1 CCFKFYVDCGA
12 RSMAAKETFQSSKT
26 STPKMTID
34 LDRSS
39 RYPLPRSPAKGAPN
53 GEDLTSPSASSP
65 TSSRC
70 VSEVGGRAHRHASFS
85 ENSSDR
91 GYDEDD
97 TPLAR
102 ARLVSNM
109 GRGKISSKDIFKA
122 LEPDENG
129 KVDSVKLLQ
138 FLKRSGLA
146 TSDGRMRNTYKELKS
161 QDFVDFERF
170 QTLKTSNE
178 LVGKAFRGELAIS
191 DFEAFCDVINDAYKD
206 LQDCTEGKNA
216 DYIPTLATV
225 NPDYW
230 AISVCSVHAQR
241 YCIGDS
247 KAGRGPASPTKAYLS
262 VEGNLGVKFFLLL
275 VEYFFERAV
284 NKVHEHV
291 GHEPSGRNFNERVL
305 LKPKGIPHNPLINAG
320 AIMVSSL
327 LYMDKS
333 EWERYETVTEI
344 WQHLGGMSRRPHIQY
359 DTFMGERA
367 TANRNYCLAYMM
379 AEENAFPPNTDIQK
393 TLESYFQWCSLEL
406 DCEQM
411 SVVAATLANGGICPK
426 TGERVFSQ
434 DTVSSCLSMMMSC
447 GMYDYSGEFAFTCGF
462 PAKSGVSGVLCIV
475 IPGVCGIA
483 TFSPRLDALGNSV
496 RGVKFCQMLSKRLPV
511 HAFGGPQDTITDEA
525 TNPPN
530 HPLVEHRIRNCLG
543 DTFRWRTSA
552 QIDVLTNFSLTEY
565 SSLWWSA
572 AVGDAIRI
580 RHLAARGIDVRTPD
594 YDLRTALHLAVS
606 NGHRETAKLLMCL
619 GADPESKDRYTN
631 TPLMDAC
638 REGHQNCVRE
648 LRRGIALRK
657 TRPPMSAPK
666 DDGDIVLA
674 RNAPEPQRLRDSRGL
689 MHPDLNVPFNVNTD
703 ASHYAIGGVL
713 EQDGRPDLGWYSS
726 VKVGGMTDAIS
737 VPEDMHLM
745 GDPEAL
751 YSADEFSRIARKH
764 DIAVKA
770 LCGKLIVPNWPK
782 FTHRLNECFAASCEQ
797 HPDQELLTVGV
808 CTTDGQQY
816 ARDEEIPIG
825 SPTAC
830 SGLSDC
836 SPIQL
841 PRQSLMTFP
850 TGGLIRPVLYCMAV
864 EMLGLDEVHKWMGRE
879 PSGEKQTYMGLD
891 HLNRPHNPFVMMG
904 TINLC
909 ALLSRELD
917 KDYTGVGVRP
927 SLAKVLENWMR
938 LSGSDIVPPE
948 ATELGKK
955 LDRRHSDLARSM
967 AYRLRSIHRFPDGAG
982 IDDAIELMFQT
993 HEREVNVADVAAVAS
1008 SFANSGV
1015 CPMTNERI
1023 FQDQTIRYALSLMYS
1038 CGMDQRSGMWAYNL
1052 GIPGKNSN
1060 LGAGMAVVPG
1070 VLGACVHCPSSEFGK
1085 TSAEETIRKYGTSEE
1100 SYSVSVGLSRKG
1112 LDFFYHMEESFN
1124 FHLFKRHDPVLRAS
1138 DRHVDPTL
1146 YYGSVKHE
1154 LTNQL
1159 IMACASKDV
1168 YTVQYLLQLGVDPD
1182 VMDYDNRTAVHL
1194 AAASGC
1200 LNAVKLLRDAGA
1212 HLNTH
1217 DRWGNTPY
1225 DEAKRHGRKKV
1236 ADFLEGL
1243 VLEGSPSMRED
1254 RKSSFSESDA
1264 AEDDFV
1270 NDAEAVMEYFGDVEI
1285 LGVDGEGDQDNKEE
1299 WNTGMPAEVEV
1310 LGMDDPSPADGRR
1323 RQQPQPDRE
1332 ISQ

>member
-1 CCFKFYVDCGA
+1 MDVVV
-12 RSMAAKETFQSSKT
+12 
-26 STPKMTID
+26 
-34 LDRSS
+34 
-39 RYPLPRSPAKGAPN
+39 
-53 GEDLTSPSASSP
+53 SPSASSQA
-65 TSSRC
+65 SSRC
-70 VSEVGGRAHRHASFS
+70 RSDRGGRAHRHASFS
-85 ENSSDR
+85 EDSSEQENDHTN
-91 GYDEDD
+91 

-109 GRGKISSKDIFKA
+109 GRGKIDSKEIFKA
-122 LEPDENG
+122 LEPDEDG
-129 KVDSVKLLQ
+129 KVDSVKLLE
-138 FLKRSGLA
+138 FLKKSGLA

-206 LQDCTEGKNA
+206 LEDCTEGENA

-241 YCIGDS
+241 YSIGDS
-247 KAGRGPASPTKAYLS
+247 KVPFCLQSTCKPLNYCMA
-262 VEGNLGVKFFLLL
+262 VELHGK
-275 VEYFFERAV
+275 E
-284 NKVHEHV
+284 KVHEHV

-305 LKPKGIPHNPLINAG
+305 LQPKGIPHNPLINAG

-333 EWERYETVTEI
+333 EWERYEAVTET
-344 WQHLGGMSRRPHIQY
+344 WQHLAGMSRRPHIQY

-406 DCEQM
+406 DCEEM

-511 HAFGGPQDTITDEA
+511 HAFGGILTISCS
-525 TNPPN
+525 
-530 HPLVEHRIRNCLG
+530 V
-543 DTFRWRTSA
+543 
-552 QIDVLTNFSLTEY
+552 DVLTNFTLTEY

-580 RHLAARGIDVRTPD
+580 RHLAARGIDVRTAD
-594 YDLRTALHLAVS
+594 YDLRTALHLAVC
-606 NGHRETAKLLMCL
+606 NHHRETVKLLMFL
-619 GADPESKDRYTN
+619 GADPEFRDRYNN
-631 TPLMDAC
+631 TSVMDAQ
-638 REGHQNCVRE
+638 RESEDRCVRE
-648 LRRGIALRK
+648 LKRDIALRASC
-657 TRPPMSAPK
+657 PPMLPGE
-666 DDGDIVLA
+666 DGDIVLA
-674 RNAPEPQRLRDSRGL
+674 RYFADMPWPLDSRRLIRALEWYGLPRDSPRVQALLKVLNGL
-689 MHPDLNVPFNVNTD
+689 YLV
-703 ASHYAIGGVL
+703 
-713 EQDGRPDLGWYSS
+713 QDLGWYGS
-726 VKVGGMTDAIS
+726 VGVGGMPDSLSVPGCLS
-737 VPEDMHLM
+737 VPEDMNLT
-745 GDPEAL
+745 GEAEAL
-751 YSADEFSRIARKH
+751 YSADEFSRIAKKH

-782 FTHRLNECFAASCEQ
+782 FTQRLNECFSACCED
-797 HPDQELLTVGV
+797 HPHQEIITVGV
-808 CTTDGQQY
+808 CTTDSQQY
-816 ARDEEIPIG
+816 ARDESALPG
-825 SPTAC
+825 SPSAASC
-830 SGLSDC
+830 VSEY
-836 SPIQL
+836 SPVWTPEECL
-841 PRQSLMTFP
+841 KCFP
-850 TGGLIRPVLYCMAV
+850 TGGLIRPILYCMAV
-864 EMLGLDEVHKWMGRE
+864 EMLGLEEVHKWMGRE
-879 PSGEKQTYMGLD
+879 PSGEKQTYLGLD

-909 ALLSRELD
+909 ALLSRGLD
-917 KDYTGVGVRP
+917 KEYSGTGMRP
-927 SLAKVLENWMR
+927 SLERVLENWR
-938 LSGSDIVPPE
+938 KLSGSDTVPPE
-948 ATELGKK
+948 AAELGKK

-967 AYRLRSIHRFPDGAG
+967 AYRLRSIHRFPNGAD
-982 IDDAIELMFQT
+982 IDDAIQLMFET
-993 HEREVNVADVAAVAS
+993 HEREVNVAGVAAVAA

-1015 CPMTNERI
+1015 CPKTNERV
-1023 FQDQTIRYALSLMYS
+1023 FKDQTIRYALSLMYS

-1070 VLGACVHCPSSEFGK
+1070 VLGICVHCPSAEFGEE
-1085 TSAEETIRKYGTSEE
+1085 SAEKTIRNYGTSEE
-1100 SYSVSVGLSRKG
+1100 SYSLSRKG
-1112 LDFFYHMEESFN
+1112 LDFFYHMEETFN
-1124 FHLFKRHDPVLRAS
+1124 FHLFKRHDPVLRGS

-1159 IMACASKDV
+1159 IMACANKDV
-1168 YTVQYLLQLGVDPD
+1168 YTVQYLLQLGVDPN
-1182 VMDYDNRTAVHL
+1182 VADYDSRTAVHL

-1200 LNAVKLLRDAGA
+1200 LSAMKLLMDAGA
-1212 HLNTH
+1212 RLNTY

-1225 DEAKRHGRKKV
+1225 EEAKRHGRKNIVK
-1236 ADFLEGL
+1236 FLEKL
-1243 VLEGSPSMRED
+1243 VMEGSPSMREE
-1254 RKSSFSESDA
+1254 RKTKSLDSDA

-1270 NDAEAVMEYFGDVEI
+1270 NDAEAVMEYFGDVEV
-1285 LGVDGEGDQDNKEE
+1285 LGVEGEPLWYDDKDPKE

-1310 LGMDDPSPADGRR
+1310 LGIDDAPGSGGH
-1323 RQQPQPDRE
+1323 Q
-1332 ISQ
+1332 